1 MQPSFNINRP
11 PISDEEIN
19 KHKDFD
25 SLVAQFKKQSLK
37 KARGDES
44 WWKNKKVQ
52 YSTVILGVT
61 VVCTVTYQSIKRSP
75 ELSKATNDKIITSSK
90 KNKNTT
96 NTTAPE
102 PVRFV
107 QSRIAALD
115 KKSSTYNVNNQKG
128 AELLHPTT
136 TKIKI

>member
-11 PISDEEIN
+11 PVSDEEIE

-52 YSTVILGVT
+52 YSTVILGLT
-61 VVCTVTYQSIKRSP
+61 VVCTITYQALKKNP
-75 ELSKATNDKIITSSK
+75 EPSTAKHDKINTKSTNNLTAQKKSSSPQ
-90 KNKNTT
+90 
-96 NTTAPE
+96 A
-102 PVRFV
+102 RYV
-107 QSRIAALD
+107 QANVSKLD
-115 KKSSTYNVNNQKG
+115 KKSTV
-128 AELLHPTT
+128 
-136 TKIKI
+136 